1 MNASIQG
8 LFTGLRAMLKCTHE
22 FHQHKWTYWNDLDYD
37 RSSRAGRYQCLR
49 CGLKLLTLS
58 IDDKIE
64 ALIEKERKLKHEIKH

>member
-1 MNASIQG
+1 MNALIRG
-8 LFTGLRAMLKCTHE
+8 LFTGLLVMSKCIHE
-22 FHQHKWTYWNDLDYD
+22 FHLHKWTYWHDLDYD

-64 ALIEKERKLKHEIKH
+64 ALIEEERRLNHEIKH